1 VDEAIWQLIVVL
13 LVVTVVAMAV
23 VLVAVARQVGSL
35 LLQVAPQRPGS
46 IEGGPA
52 IGAAVEVPGL
62 SSVPAVVTFV
72 SPGCAP
78 CEALTPAIPAVARHY
93 PELTLL
99 AAIVGGDGV
108 ERDRLAADLSPYGRK
123 DLERLQAEWGVP
135 GTPFAVGIDSDGL
148 ARLSGVVNNLD
159 QLEALAESLLALPAA
174 DAEADDEHA
183 HAHAHDAGRVQ
194 VGFAGNGKAA
204 LVPVPVGG
212 ASIAPD
218 NDEEVDG

>member
-1 VDEAIWQLIVVL
+1 VDEGIWQLIVVL

-46 IEGGPA
+46 IEGGPE
-52 IGAAVEVPGL
+52 IGTAVDVPGL

-78 CEALTPAIPAVARHY
+78 CEALGPAIPAIARHY
-93 PELTLL
+93 PELTL
-99 AAIVGGDGV
+99 AVAVVGGDGV
-108 ERDRLAADLSPYGRK
+108 ERARLVAELAPYARSELDGLDR
-123 DLERLQAEWGVP
+123 EWDVP
-135 GTPFAVGIDSDGL
+135 GTPFAVGIDPDGV

-159 QLEALAESLLALPAA
+159 QLEALAESLLALPPAGE
-174 DAEADDEHA
+174 AEAGDERPHA
-183 HAHAHDAGRVQ
+183 HGDGRVDA
-194 VGFAGNGKAA
+194 GFAGNGSAA

-212 ASIAPD
+212 ASVSPD
-218 NDEEVDG
+218 TEEEVDG